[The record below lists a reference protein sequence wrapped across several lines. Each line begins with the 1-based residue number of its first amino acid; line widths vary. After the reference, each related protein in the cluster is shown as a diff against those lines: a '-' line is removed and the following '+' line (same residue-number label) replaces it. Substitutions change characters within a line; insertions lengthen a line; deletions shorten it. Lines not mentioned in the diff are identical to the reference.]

1 MRYVVSWSRLRPSAH
16 CFRQLLATLRT
27 SGGDRVQ
34 QEGTG
39 ALQGGRAALSE
50 PVVDLSTVLARLSF
64 YRSTDSPRSD
74 SVTCSA
80 TLNDMPGTTHK
91 ADLTRRKLDVNPLSI
106 KLSRVGKADCSA
118 PLPVREYHTVRV
130 RDADSG
136 RSVQLV
142 FSETH
147 VVGEGSFGIVTC
159 AQLYSN
165 NEHERG
171 VVALKRTRQD
181 KRFKCREM
189 QIISAVLHP
198 NIVKLRYY
206 WYEADEQ
213 SDDLFLNL
221 MFEYLVRPFPCPSP
235 YIGDVED

>member
-1 MRYVVSWSRLRPSAH
+1 
-16 CFRQLLATLRT
+16 
-27 SGGDRVQ
+27 
-34 QEGTG
+34 
-39 ALQGGRAALSE
+39 
-50 PVVDLSTVLARLSF
+50 
-64 YRSTDSPRSD
+64 
-74 SVTCSA
+74 
-80 TLNDMPGTTHK
+80 MPGTTQK
-91 ADLTRRKLDVNPLSI
+91 ADLTRRKSNVNPLSI
-106 KLSRVGKADCSA
+106 KLSRIEKADCSA

-159 AQLYSN
+159 AQLYRN

-221 MFEYLVRPFPCPSP
+221 MFEYLVRPFPCPRS
-235 YIGDVED
+235 YIGDVEDQLTITLHGGKAGDALPSVPLVRQAQAVLPGHPHQAVHLSSKYLVTLL

>member
-1 MRYVVSWSRLRPSAH
+1 
-16 CFRQLLATLRT
+16 
-27 SGGDRVQ
+27 
-34 QEGTG
+34 
-39 ALQGGRAALSE
+39 
-50 PVVDLSTVLARLSF
+50 
-64 YRSTDSPRSD
+64 
-74 SVTCSA
+74 
-80 TLNDMPGTTHK
+80 MPGTTHK
-91 ADLTRRKLDVNPLSI
+91 ADLIRRKSNVNSLYST
-106 KLSRVGKADCSA
+106 KLSRIGKADCSA
-118 PLPVREYHTVRV
+118 PLPVRGNHTVRV

-159 AQLYSN
+159 AQLYSE

-221 MFEYLVRPFPCPSP
+221 VFEYLVRPPFPFRGPQSAMAM
-235 YIGDVED
+235 GRTS